1 MSSPFSRTIRS
12 LHADSFRSVLI
23 GVIVALVI
31 LITWGIWFFFAQV
44 TLYEKSQSARVINGE
59 IVVAEFPAQLLH
71 SIQPAQPA
79 RLYLDGAIGQQVGT
93 IFAIVTDVTSPSSQ
107 TEPTGQVKL
116 FAFVDANSP
125 IRLQEE
131 LTGQVEIEVE
141 HLSPAQL
148 VMRVSGLFV
157 NN

>member
-12 LHADSFRSVLI
+12 LHADSFLSVLI
-23 GVIVALVI
+23 GVTIALVI

-44 TLYEKSQSARVINGE
+44 TMYEKSQSARIIDGE
-59 IVVAEFPAQLLH
+59 IVVAEFPTQLLH
-71 SIQPAQPA
+71 SIQPKRPA
-79 RLYLDGAIGQQVGT
+79 RLYLDGAIGQQVG
-93 IFAIVTDVTSPSSQ
+93 IISAIVTDVTNPSQ

-116 FAFVDANSP
+116 FAFVDINSP
-125 IRLQEE
+125 IRLQKE

>member
-1 MSSPFSRTIRS
+1 MSNPFSRTIRS
-12 LHADSFRSVLI
+12 LHADSFRPVLI
-23 GVIVALVI
+23 GAIIAIVI

-44 TLYEKSQSARVINGE
+44 TLYEKSQSAHVINGE
-59 IVVAEFPAQLLH
+59 IVVAEFPSQLLH

-79 RLYLDGAIGQQVGT
+79 RLYLDGAIGQQVGF
-93 IFAIVTDVTSPSSQ
+93 ISAIVTDVTSPSQ

-125 IRLQEE
+125 IRLQKK

-148 VMRVSGLFV
+148 VMRVSGFFV

>member
-12 LHADSFRSVLI
+12 LHADSFLSVLI
-23 GVIVALVI
+23 GVFIALVI
-31 LITWGIWFFFAQV
+31 LIAWGIWFFFAQV
-44 TLYEKSQSARVINGE
+44 TLYEKSQSARITGE

-71 SIQPAQPA
+71 NIQPTRPA
-79 RLYLDGAIGQQVGT
+79 RLYLDGAIGQQVG
-93 IFAIVTDVTSPSSQ
+93 IISAVVTDVINPSQ

-125 IRLQEE
+125 IRLQKE

-157 NN
+157 NDE